1 MTGILFWIFKAVCC
15 VIVFGIP
22 IAIIGFMA
30 FGLVGGVS
38 ALITKIL
45 YFCIFNPIRAILQ
58 FIVDLIRGPVTEE
71 SDNHSQSEVR
81 PQRVEVIRPNT
92 NHQVDAKKIGL
103 DVDPYRQ
110 PVEIE

>member
-22 IAIIGFMA
+22 IVIVGLMA

-38 ALITKIL
+38 ALVTRIL
-45 YFCIFNPIRAILQ
+45 YYCIFNPIRAVLQ
-58 FIVDLIRGPVTEE
+58 FIVDLIRGPE
-71 SDNHSQSEVR
+71 STDSEKSNESEIA
-81 PQRVEVIRPNT
+81 PQRVEVIRPNS

-103 DVDPYRQ
+103 DVDPYRN
-110 PVEIE
+110 PVEI